1 MIEFD
6 GSKNFLRSKMFKKHV
21 IFEAKKAN
29 FDEKSQN
36 LNIKF
41 WDKKIFTPPPHSHT
55 QDVSV
60 PSEHTQR
67 YILVF
72 LNIF

>member
-6 GSKNFLRSKMFKKHV
+6 GSKKFLKSKMFKKHV
-21 IFEAKKAN
+21 IFEAKKAK
-29 FDEKSQN
+29 FDEKSQHQILRQKN
-36 LNIKF
+36 F
-41 WDKKIFTPPPHSHT
+41 YPTPHSHT